1 MVTKAISSPVNQG
14 QTSTTKST
22 KPGLQATDFIKMMVT
37 QLQNQDPTQPTSNQ
51 ELLGQ
56 MSQISQLQSS
66 NDLSSTLKSVLQ
78 QSQLGSAA
86 GLIGKGVHG
95 LDTDNTTIS
104 GQVTSVSVTADG
116 ANLELD
122 SGKTLPLN
130 RVTTVGGAATAP
142 GTSTGSTTTP
152 AVH

>member
-1 MVTKAISSPVNQG
+1 MVTKPISSPVNQG

-22 KPGLQATDFIKMMVT
+22 KPGLQASDFINMMVT

-51 ELLGQ
+51 ELLTQ

-66 NDLSSTLKSVLQ
+66 TDLSTTLKSVLQ

-86 GLIGKGVHG
+86 GLIGKPVHG

-104 GQVTSVSVTADG
+104 GQVTSVSVTTDG
-116 ANLELD
+116 TNLELD
-122 SGKTLPLN
+122 SGKSLPLS
-130 RVTTVGGAATAP
+130 RVTTVGGAAAAP
-142 GTSTGSTTTP
+142 AASTGTTTTP